1 MILRNLNAEIQVLVI
16 IVFQDV
22 LNMIAE
28 KGPHFTGIE
37 YAQLIQ
43 LYHRSHPGNPIVTQE
58 ARMQRL
64 IEIMEKGQNE
74 TV

>member
-1 MILRNLNAEIQVLVI
+1 
-16 IVFQDV
+16 
-22 LNMIAE
+22 MIAE
-28 KGPHFTGIE
+28 KGPHFTGME
-37 YAQLIQ
+37 YAHLIQ

-74 TV
+74 TM